1 MVKILSFDVG
11 IINLAY
17 CIFDS
22 ELNKIQDW
30 GIIDLKVEGFSGK
43 VPSGL
48 NKNMAK
54 AANDIH
60 VTLIKKLDS
69 FPILL
74 NVDYVVIEKQPS
86 FNPKMRIIGG
96 CLQSYFYIRG
106 IVDNPKITSIE
117 FFSPKHKLKCYIGPE
132 LTIESKA
139 KSKYTQT
146 KKMGIL
152 IAQAKLDEFD
162 ESMNFKQLFEKSK
175 KKDDLADCYL
185 QAITFCL
192 FKKFNK
198 ATETKIETKVHQK
211 ILTKPQIKKQLKEY
225 LDKFIKVYS
234 ISELLQSPIEK
245 NLVQTFENMDSNLK
259 ESIKSK
265 FKIEDFTIENS
276 SLILSDLSMKTYI
289 YYHYSLETICKPSL
303 LKVN

>member
-43 VPSGL
+43 IPSGL

-54 AANDIH
+54 TANDIH

-106 IVDNPKITSIE
+106 IVDQHKITSIE
-117 FFSPKHKLKCYIGPE
+117 FFSPKHKLKCYTGPE

-192 FKKFNK
+192 FKKFKVNEIK
-198 ATETKIETKVHQK
+198 KVQEKIETRVETKVQQK
-211 ILTKPQIKKQLKEY
+211 ILTKPQIKKQLR
-225 LDKFIKVYS
+225 LF
-234 ISELLQSPIEK
+234 
-245 NLVQTFENMDSNLK
+245 
-259 ESIKSK
+259 
-265 FKIEDFTIENS
+265 
-276 SLILSDLSMKTYI
+276 
-289 YYHYSLETICKPSL
+289 
-303 LKVN
+303 